1 VRGLR
6 DKGQLLQT
14 VKALCKMDV
23 TVRVISI
30 SWGLYHICTFINE
43 GAVASYVGE
52 LMPALVGRWK
62 ISTMRARTR

>member
-1 VRGLR
+1 
-6 DKGQLLQT
+6 
-14 VKALCKMDV
+14 MDV